1 MLQICHSEARS
12 PSSDETLRRNIT
24 FLTSK
29 MACVL
34 MVNGQ
39 ILNSTGYV
47 CYVGSVSHTH
57 RPASAWITNL
67 KFVPEFSLDP
77 GRQTW
82 LRAAINQEQIV
93 LKIYD
98 L

>member
-1 MLQICHSEARS
+1 MLQICPSEARS
-12 PSSDETLRRNIT
+12 PSSDETLRRKVT
-24 FLTSK
+24 FLTNK
-29 MACVL
+29 MTCVL

-47 CYVGSVSHTH
+47 CYVGSVSRIHK
-57 RPASAWITNL
+57 PASAQITNL
-67 KFVPEFSLDP
+67 EFVPEFFLDP
-77 GRQTW
+77 GRQAW
-82 LRAAINQEQIV
+82 LRATISQEQIV